1 MHEAIFTPTEPG
13 LILCAAQNVI
23 NDSPAYTQT
32 KAHVILGDIPED
44 ITILGLEKE
53 HNIASGDEE
62 TFTCAAL
69 AYHFDGNLEWFH
81 NGEPIVESDG
91 RFNNRHLDHTNIYCT
106 YFLFRYYHENDQHE
120 VLVRKDS

>member
-1 MHEAIFTPTEPG
+1 MHEAVFTPTEPG

-23 NDSPAYTQT
+23 KNKPAYTQT
-32 KAHVILGDIPED
+32 KARVILGDIPEE
-44 ITILGLEKE
+44 ITIVGLEKD

-91 RFNNRHLDHTNIYCT
+91 RLNNRFSLNSNIY
-106 YFLFRYYHENDQHE
+106 
-120 VLVRKDS
+120 